1 MSERV
6 SWDALRAFVAVAR
19 AGSFSAAAQTLGLA
33 QSSLSEQ
40 VARLE
45 RTLGHRLVDRGPTG
59 VRTTSRGRALLARIE
74 GPVEALA
81 EATAPQGTGRER
93 RTVILGGPAEFLSE
107 VVLPRLPEHLPRGQ
121 QVTARFGDVD
131 DLAEELRGGLLD
143 VLVSTVPVR
152 GQDLMLTPVYDERFV
167 LVAHPRWVQA
177 AARSLA
183 EIPVLSYGPELPII
197 RRYWRSVFGHRPS
210 DLVVSMIAPDL
221 RSLRRLAIAG
231 AGMTVLPHYL
241 VQNHL
246 EQGDLIELHRPE
258 TYPINTLCVVSRR
271 PQPTPDPAVRS
282 LREAVRTICRGAQG
296 HD

>member
-6 SWDALRAFVAVAR
+6 SWDALKAFVAVAR

-45 RTLGHRLVDRGPTG
+45 RTLGYRLVDRSPTG
-59 VRTTSRGRALLARIE
+59 VRTTGRGQALLARIE
-74 GPVEALA
+74 GPVEVLA
-81 EATAPQGTGRER
+81 EATAPQEATHGHRAML
-93 RTVILGGPAEFLSE
+93 LGGPAEFLSE
-107 VVLPRLPEHLPRGQ
+107 VVLPRLPEHLPPGQ

-131 DLAEELRGGLLD
+131 DLTGELREGLID

-152 GQDLMLTPVYDERFV
+152 SQALMLTPVYDEMFV
-167 LVAHPRWVQA
+167 LVAHPRWANTA
-177 AARSLA
+177 AECLE

-197 RRYWRSVFGHRPS
+197 RRYWRSVFGRRPS

-241 VQNHL
+241 AHHHL

-271 PQPTPDPAVRS
+271 PRPTPDPAVRS
-282 LREAVRTICRGAQG
+282 LREAVRKICRIAQERN
-296 HD
+296 